1 MIKGH
6 NEKHIQLLLEAA
18 IKGGHGTEEHRSTVK
33 EWLAG
38 PEKELKLREDQLKL
52 SSGRLVHANESGHD
66 VHLTEPEIIAEEVK
80 WILSVTEEW
89 KTCIN

>member
-1 MIKGH
+1 MAGGPGERI
-6 NEKHIQLLLEAA
+6 EAA
-18 IKGGHGTEEHRSTVK
+18 RGS
-33 EWLAG
+33 
-38 PEKELKLREDQLKL
+38 LKL